1 MCQTRSKT
9 QMVDFLMRRLKI
21 FLFQATAQM
30 EERLQTFLD
39 YCRQQQHSGET
50 DAITSFLLHQVM
62 ELARDCLE
70 KSQEKL
76 ITSVYLFELSDK
88 LEKLLIDVSLPKP

>member
-1 MCQTRSKT
+1 
-9 QMVDFLMRRLKI
+9 MVTLF
-21 FLFQATAQM
+21 FQATAQM
-30 EERLQTFLD
+30 EERLQTFLEH
-39 YCRQQQHSGET
+39 CRQLQHSGES

-76 ITSVYLFELSDK
+76 ITSTYFYELSDS
-88 LEKLLIDVSLPKP
+88 LEKLLIDVSRGGLSF